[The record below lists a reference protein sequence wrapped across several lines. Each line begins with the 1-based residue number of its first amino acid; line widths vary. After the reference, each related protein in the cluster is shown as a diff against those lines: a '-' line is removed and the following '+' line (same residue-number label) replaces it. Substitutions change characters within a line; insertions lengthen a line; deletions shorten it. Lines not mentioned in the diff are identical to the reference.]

1 MKKILFLILLLGL
14 LFITSCDTTPT
25 ESYIT
30 NIEENNY
37 IVTWDKDE
45 DATLYYIQITHSVTT
60 STITFTT
67 EDNSYDLNKYIT
79 DLEKKYNGFTLTIQ
93 VKSNSINSIYKN
105 SCIIE
110 VEEKIV
116 ELLPAPI
123 PTNLLIDGTI
133 LSWDVV
139 DNISNYQIEL
149 TFNNFTETIYSETNS
164 FDFSEYLIDSGVY
177 SFKVKAIKSD
187 SYSVDSDYSESIEY
201 IYENIQIE
209 KEIFNYD
216 FTKMDNLVS
225 GGSITKFEKYADKSL
240 KFSSSGFY
248 FTTPTFTAYKS
259 FSVTATIKGN
269 NCSGTG
275 LITIY
280 GLDSSNKV
288 VEKQEYKYPIE
299 NTKHELKAEFS
310 NTNIVKIKFEYTTK
324 DKGNVGLY
332 SLVCNHDEE
341 SDKITQIELIN
352 YQDTYVIGS
361 SFDYNGSLLLTYKS
375 GKKEEIAINKD
386 LITIS
391 NFTTTTKGTY
401 TGTIK
406 YQSVTGTFI
415 YNVIYDYEA
424 IYEYAE
430 SINIYTI
437 DLSDELN
444 NLFTILNIKNNDKEI
459 NILFDYNKSI
469 TLDTYNLLKNE
480 LSKYIDSALTYYYS
494 VNNQNIFNQNKLT
507 YLDKNEYNFAADLD
521 LFINPEYYEINIYGY
536 SYYFAANNLSTDHK
550 VDILQL
556 NGDIT
561 TDELKSLDP
570 EQIILQEGTIN
581 NFINNGILIYQTDN
595 EIYQYSP
602 TINESFYYTFDLY
615 GYNIEGNTTE
625 LSSTT
630 IWSDSETL
638 GLHHNT
644 QDNYLYRK
652 SYYGNIK
659 DLYGQEL
666 INALRKVITETHTY
680 SPSYGDAKTML
691 AITDKDPLKPGFIIM
706 TYTGDSI
713 KSTWDQGITWNRE
726 HIWPKSLS
734 GGLYTTISDSTRNAG
749 SDLHHIRPALTAI
762 NSSRGNKMYG
772 STTNELT
779 YYPGDEFAGDTARIL
794 FYLSIRYDMSIT
806 GLKVCEDINLLLS
819 WNNNDKVDNLER
831 NRNNAVQSI
840 QGNYNPFIDN
850 PWLADRIWK

>member
-1 MKKILFLILLLGL
+1 MRKILFLILLLGL

-37 IVTWDKDE
+37 IVTWDKD
-45 DATLYYIQITHSVTT
+45 DNATLYYIQITHSFTT
-60 STITFTT
+60 SAITFTT
-67 EDNSYDLNKYIT
+67 EDNSYDLNVYIN
-79 DLEKKYNGFTLTIQ
+79 DLTKKYNGFTLTIQ

-110 VEEKIV
+110 VEETIV
-116 ELLPAPI
+116 ELYPAPI
-123 PTNLLIDGTI
+123 PTNLLIEGTI
-133 LSWDVV
+133 LSWDLV

-149 TFNNFTETIYSETNS
+149 TFNNFTETIYSKTNN

-187 SYSVDSDYSESIEY
+187 SYSSDSDYSESIEY

-240 KFSSSGFY
+240 KLSSSGFY

-280 GLDSSNKV
+280 GLDSSNNI
-288 VEKQEYKYPIE
+288 VEKQEYKYTIE

-341 SDKITQIELIN
+341 SDKVTQIELIN

-361 SFDYNGSLLLTYKS
+361 DFDYNGNLLLTYKS
-375 GKKEEIAINKD
+375 GKKEEISINKD
-386 LITIS
+386 LVTLS

-401 TGTIK
+401 IGTIK
-406 YQSVTGTFI
+406 YQNVTGTFT
-415 YNVIYDYEA
+415 YNVIYNYDA

-444 NLFTILNIKNNDKEI
+444 NLFTILNIKDNDKEI
-459 NILFDYNKSI
+459 NILFDYNKTI

-480 LSKYIDSALTYYYS
+480 LSKYIDSELTYYYS
-494 VNNQNIFNQNKLT
+494 VNNQNIFNQNKHT

-581 NFINNGILIYQTDN
+581 SFINNGILIYQTDD

-602 TINESFYYTFDLY
+602 TLNESFYYTFDLY

-625 LSSTT
+625 LSNTT

-831 NRNNAVQSI
+831 NRNNTVQSI

>member
-1 MKKILFLILLLGL
+1 MRKILFLILLLGL
-14 LFITSCDTTPT
+14 FFITSCDTTPT

-37 IVTWDKDE
+37 VVTWDKDAN
-45 DATLYYIQITHSVTT
+45 ATLYYIQVTHSVT
-60 STITFTT
+60 SSSITFTT

-93 VKSNSINSIYKN
+93 VKSNSANSIYKN
-105 SCIIE
+105 SCTIE
-110 VEEKIV
+110 VKEKIV
-116 ELLPAPI
+116 ELYPAPI

-133 LSWDVV
+133 LSWDIV
-139 DNISNYQIEL
+139 DNISDYQIEL
-149 TFNNFTETIYSETNS
+149 TFNNNIETIYSETNS

-187 SYSVDSDYSESIEY
+187 SYSSDSDYSESIEY
-201 IYENIQIE
+201 IYENVQIE

-225 GGSITKFEKYADKSL
+225 GGSATKFEKYADKSL
-240 KFSSSGFY
+240 KLSSSGFY

-259 FSVTATIKGN
+259 FSVTASIKGN
-269 NCSGTG
+269 NCSGNAV
-275 LITIY
+275 ITIY

-288 VEKQEYKYPIE
+288 VEKQEYKYTIE

-341 SDKITQIELIN
+341 SDKVTQIELIN

-361 SFDYNGSLLLTYKS
+361 SFNYNGNLLLTYKS

-386 LITIS
+386 LVTLS

-424 IYEYAE
+424 IYDYAE

-437 DLSDELN
+437 DLNDELN
-444 NLFTILNIKNNDKEI
+444 NLFTILNIKDNDKEI

-480 LSKYIDSALTYYYS
+480 LSKYIDSPITYYYS
-494 VNNQNIFNQNKLT
+494 VNNQNIFNQNKHT

-581 NFINNGILIYQTDN
+581 NFINNGILIYQTDD

-602 TINESFYYTFDLY
+602 TLNESFYYTFDLY

-644 QDNYLYRK
+644 QEYYLYRK

-666 INALRKVITETHTY
+666 VSALRKVITETHTY
-680 SPSYGDAKTML
+680 SSSYGDAKTML

-713 KSTWDQGITWNRE
+713 KSAWDQGITWNRE

-734 GGLYTTISDSTRNAG
+734 GGLYTTMSDSTRNAG

-772 STTNELT
+772 STTTELT

-819 WNNNDKVDNLER
+819 WNNTDKVDNLER